1 MRQLSTWV
9 WIAVA
14 LVNLGVGAVVGNTCA
29 FMAETYARHMGIVHL
44 PILTERVLAVPWWPY
59 GIAAIALLAAV
70 VPVRT
75 RPETKV
81 VLTGIAGLL
90 LAEIVALAFT
100 ALGLCL
106 PLYIPATVLT
116 P

>member
-1 MRQLSTWV
+1 MKKVSTWL

-14 LVNLGVGAVVGNTCA
+14 LVNLGVGAVVDNTCA
-29 FMAETYARHMGIVHL
+29 FMARTYAQYMGIVHL

-70 VPVRT
+70 VSVRT
-75 RPETKV
+75 GPESKV
-81 VLTGIAGLL
+81 VLIGIAGLL
-90 LAEIVALAFT
+90 LAEMVALAFT

-106 PLYIPATVLT
+106 PLYIPTTVLT

>member
-1 MRQLSTWV
+1 MRKASTWV

-14 LVNLGVGAVVGNTCA
+14 LVNLGVGAVISHTCA
-29 FMAETYARHMGIVHL
+29 FMARTYADLMGVTAL

-59 GIAAIALLAAV
+59 GIAAIAFLAAV
-70 VPVRT
+70 ASVLAKQ
-75 RPETKV
+75 ETKV
-81 VLTGIAGLL
+81 ATVLIAGLL

-106 PLYIPATVLT
+106 PLYVPHTVLT